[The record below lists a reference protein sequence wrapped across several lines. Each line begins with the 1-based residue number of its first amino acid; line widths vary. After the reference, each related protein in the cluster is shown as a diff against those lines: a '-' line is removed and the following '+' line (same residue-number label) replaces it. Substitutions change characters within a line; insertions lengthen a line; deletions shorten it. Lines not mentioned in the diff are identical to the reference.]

1 MNIKLYIAI
10 LPIALSV
17 ACVTDR
23 STSTSP
29 PSSHIAHDYNSQKVI
44 DNLDCRFIDNTQS
57 GLFESLNLNGKRYA
71 ELSLYGNQPG
81 GPYLIEKASLSPSE
95 HSDYSRLSING
106 YPYNPAEI
114 YIETNND
121 SYYYNLSSLIGCNA
135 SGAAKSLRLK

>member
-1 MNIKLYIAI
+1 MNIKAYIAFFMA
-10 LPIALSV
+10 ALSV
-17 ACVTDR
+17 ACATNR
-23 STSTSP
+23 SASTPP
-29 PSSHIAHDYNSQKVI
+29 PSLHVARNYNSQNGI
-44 DNLDCRFIDNTQS
+44 DNLDCRFIENTQS

-71 ELSLYGNQPG
+71 DLPLYSNQPG

-121 SYYYNLSSLIGCNA
+121 LYYYNLSSLIGCNA